1 MSNRLVHSRITAD
14 LEKQFSALC
23 RAEGTNKSQKIQQLI
38 RASLDGAPESSASEA
53 APLEDGISQI
63 LDSLDELKRGMRN
76 LYNEQLKLEETQN
89 SMRSDFQREVWA
101 IFSLLFQNHQ
111 SLLPDQSKDIDVSE
125 VAQLFWEAFEQAK
138 GKTPNVEP

>member
-14 LEKQFSALC
+14 LEKQFSAQC

-38 RASLDGAPESSASEA
+38 KASLDGVPESGSPEP
-53 APLEDGISQI
+53 APLEEGMSQV

-125 VAQLFWEAFEQAK
+125 VAKLFWEAFEQAK
-138 GKTPNVEP
+138 GKMPNAAQ